1 MKHLLLV
8 LLSLRAAGDAIYRVD
23 SREVCVE
30 TGAAPFCVDFV
41 HAELEAAARAFCES
55 TQVCV
60 AGEAASLAAEAR
72 RALLARGDAAE
83 AELRRRFRCMLDR
96 NATDG
101 CQHGEDQTHDWLD
114 NADGTARRKI
124 ASRRREAAALLAGD
138 LPRPESSECEAPS
151 EAHAAIRAC
160 PLARAYASIDVTPAD
175 LPVWD
180 VDGGDVPP
188 RAWATLGELFS
199 EDEHYEHAVGALLR
213 ALELGLAALDPGR
226 ACMVDLHVATIAG
239 AWGELDAAARV
250 YGRAAARAAVLS
262 EGARLD
268 GRETDFRDYGA
279 MATASRLNA
288 AMLLPPI
295 VPRSA
300 ELAAARARLRGDLEI
315 LAAAE
320 FAPVRE
326 DLFLQRIGRTLFYLA
341 HQCEPEVAEQKLLAA
356 LLAKVAPSLV
366 EAAPELARRRPAA
379 ATRVAFVSA
388 YLCDHS
394 IGKMLA
400 EVLFFL
406 NQDARL
412 QVFALHLEN
421 GHAARPGDHVRQF
434 LEAHLGAD
442 RSLVLPATLA
452 GARGAVLDLGV
463 DVLLYPDVGMEIT
476 SYFLAFSRLARVQV
490 VWWGH
495 PVTTGL
501 ASVDYFLG
509 LDTEV
514 DGASDHYAEQLVR
527 ASWVNT
533 APFQIKALERQPRGD
548 LLERDPGGALY
559 LILGRLFKV
568 HALFDDI
575 LLDVLEADPTGVVAV
590 VSEPQRQLTSLMFRR
605 LRASAGARNRA
616 HLLERL
622 RVVDYWNYVN
632 ALSNARVALDTYP
645 YGGCLTALDALSNGV
660 PLVVLPGPLERG
672 RHAMSIYGQMN
683 LTDFVARDA
692 ADYVRLAVALA
703 TDDDVHAR
711 AVDEIRAKYPDAH
724 RAGDVAAEW
733 AGAFLRMDRGAV

>member
-124 ASRRREAAALLAGD
+124 ATRRREAAALLAGD
-138 LPRPESSECEAPS
+138 LPRPE
-151 EAHAAIRAC
+151 
-160 PLARAYASIDVTPAD
+160 
-175 LPVWD
+175 
-180 VDGGDVPP
+180 
-188 RAWATLGELFS
+188 LGLFS
-199 EDEHYEHAVGALLR
+199 EDEHYEHATAALLR
-213 ALELGLAALDPGR
+213 SLELGLAALDPGR

-268 GRETDFRDYGA
+268 GRENDFRDYGA

-315 LAAAE
+315 LAAAD
-320 FAPVRE
+320 FSPVRE

-341 HQCEPEVAEQKLLAA
+341 HQCEPEVEEQKLLAA

-366 EAAPELARRRPAA
+366 EASPELARRRPAA

-514 DGASDHYAEQLVR
+514 DGASDHYAEQLV
-527 ASWVNT
+527 
-533 APFQIKALERQPRGD
+533 
-548 LLERDPGGALY
+548 
-559 LILGRLFKV
+559 

-605 LRASAGARNRA
+605 LRASAAARNRA

-711 AVDEIRAKYPDAH
+711 AVGEIRAKYPDAH